1 MKKSTVWVTIILILI
16 IVGLVGT
23 YAFLVSLAKDEAA
36 AAAMT
41 PVQKALSRDLSK
53 DYPSTV
59 KEVIKYYTE
68 IEKCLFNENCTE
80 EELEQ
85 LGMQARGLYD
95 EELLSKSDN
104 TTGSYLDRLKADIK
118 TFQGKGRRYAVIS
131 VAGSTSVDTFS
142 EDGYEFARIHCGYT
156 VTEKGQS
163 WTEGRVF
170 LLRRD
175 EQRRWKIYG
184 FDSAQNVN
192 PK

>member
-16 IVGLVGT
+16 VVGLVGT
-23 YAFLVSLAKDEAA
+23 YAFLVSRAKDRAA
-36 AAAMT
+36 DAVMT

-59 KEVIKYYTE
+59 KEVVKYYTE
-68 IEKCLFNENCTE
+68 IEKCLYNEECTE

-95 EELLSKSDN
+95 EELLRNNDAE
-104 TTGSYLDRLKADIK
+104 SYLVRLKAEIK
-118 TFQGKGRRYAVIS
+118 TFQEKGRRYAAIS

-142 EDGYEFARIHCGYT
+142 EDGYEFARIHCKYT
-156 VTEKGQS
+156 VSEKGQS
-163 WTEGRVF
+163 YTESRVY

-184 FDSAQNVN
+184 WDDAKNVN

>member
-16 IVGLVGT
+16 VVGLVGT
-23 YAFLVSLAKDEAA
+23 YAFLVSVMKDEAA
-36 AAAMT
+36 DAVMT
-41 PVQKALSRDLSK
+41 PVQAALNRDLSK

-59 KEVIKYYTE
+59 KEVVKYYTE
-68 IEKCLFNENCTE
+68 IEKCLFNEECTE

-95 EELLSKSDN
+95 EELLSN
-104 TTGSYLDRLKADIK
+104 NEAGSYLVRLKDEIK
-118 TFQGKGRRYAVIS
+118 TFQGKGRRYAAIS

-142 EDGYEFARIHCGYT
+142 QDGYEFARIHCGYT
-156 VTEKGQS
+156 VTEKGQNY
-163 WTEGRVF
+163 TEGRVY

-184 FDSAQNVN
+184 WDAAQNVN

>member
-16 IVGLVGT
+16 VVGLVGT
-23 YAFLVSLAKDEAA
+23 YAFLISMAKDRAA
-36 AAAMT
+36 DAAMT

-59 KEVIKYYTE
+59 KEVVKYYTE
-68 IEKCLFNENCTE
+68 IEKCLYNEECTE

-85 LGMQARGLYD
+85 LGMQARRLYD
-95 EELLSKSDN
+95 EELLRN
-104 TTGSYLDRLKADIK
+104 NEAEGYLIRLKAEIK
-118 TFQGKGRRYAVIS
+118 IFREKGRRYAAIS
-131 VAGSTSVDTFS
+131 VAGSTNVDTFS

-156 VTEKGQS
+156 VSEKGQS
-163 WTEGRVF
+163 YREGRVY

-175 EQRRWKIYG
+175 EHRQWKIYG
-184 FDSAQNVN
+184 WDAAENVN

>member
-1 MKKSTVWVTIILILI
+1 MKKSTVWVTIVLILI
-16 IVGLVGT
+16 VVGLVGT
-23 YAFLVSLAKDEAA
+23 YALLVSMSKAGADDAV
-36 AAAMT
+36 MT
-41 PVQKALSRDLSK
+41 PVQKVLNRDLSK

-59 KEVIKYYTE
+59 KEVVKYYTE
-68 IEKCLFNENCTE
+68 IEKCFLNEECTE

-95 EELLSKSDN
+95 DELLRN
-104 TTGSYLDRLKADIK
+104 NEVGSNLVRLKTEMK
-118 TFQGKGRRYAVIS
+118 TLRGQGLRYAAIS
-131 VAGSTSVDTFS
+131 VAGSSSAYPFS
-142 EDGYEFARIHCGYT
+142 QDGYDFARMYCEYT
-156 VTEKGQS
+156 KSKNGQY

-184 FDSAQNVN
+184 WEAAENVN

>member
-16 IVGLVGT
+16 VVGLVGT
-23 YAFLVSLAKDEAA
+23 YAFLVSVMKDEAA
-36 AAAMT
+36 DAVMT
-41 PVQKALSRDLSK
+41 PVQAALNRDLSK

-59 KEVIKYYTE
+59 KEVVKYYTE
-68 IEKCLFNENCTE
+68 IEKCLFNEECTE

-85 LGMQARGLYD
+85 LGMQVRGLYD
-95 EELLSKSDN
+95 EELLSN
-104 TTGSYLDRLKADIK
+104 NEAGSYLVRLKDEIK
-118 TFQGKGRRYAVIS
+118 TFQGKGRRYAAIS

-142 EDGYEFARIHCGYT
+142 QDGYEFARIHCGYT
-156 VTEKGQS
+156 VTEKGQNY
-163 WTEGRVF
+163 TEGRVY

-184 FDSAQNVN
+184 WDAAQNVN

>member
-16 IVGLVGT
+16 AAGLVGT
-23 YAFLVSLAKDEAA
+23 YAFLVSVVRDEAA
-36 AAAMT
+36 DAVMT
-41 PVQKALSRDLSK
+41 PVQAALSRDLSK

-59 KEVIKYYTE
+59 KEVVKYYTE
-68 IEKCLFNENCTE
+68 IEKCLFNEDCTE

-95 EELLSKSDN
+95 AELLSN
-104 TTGSYLDRLKADIK
+104 NEAAGYLVRLKAEVK
-118 TFQGKGRRYAVIS
+118 AFQEKGRRYAAIS

-142 EDGYEFARIHCGYT
+142 QDGYEFARIHCGYT
-156 VTEKGQS
+156 VTEKGQNY
-163 WTEGRVF
+163 TEGRVY

-184 FDSAQNVN
+184 WDAAQNVN